1 MELPRPL
8 HPGILIKRYKRFLAD
23 VVLEDGTELTAHCP
37 NPGRMTGLMTPGTK
51 IWLSRSDNPKRKLQF
66 TFELFEGQNGLVGIN
81 TGHPNVIV
89 SEAIIEGRISE
100 LAGYQTLR
108 REVNY
113 GSRSRIDV
121 LLEDP
126 LRGRCWVEIKNV
138 HLKRDTEVIPGMA
151 EFPDSVTTRGARH
164 LYELANQV
172 VKGDRAMMVY
182 LVQRMDCDQFR
193 IAEDIDPAYQKAF
206 SHAVAVGVEV
216 LCLDVCIT
224 TERIRVRRPIEVLQN

>member
-1 MELPRPL
+1 
-8 HPGILIKRYKRFLAD
+8 
-23 VVLEDGTELTAHCP
+23 
-37 NPGRMTGLMTPGTK
+37 
-51 IWLSRSDNPKRKLQF
+51 
-66 TFELFEGQNGLVGIN
+66 
-81 TGHPNVIV
+81 
-89 SEAIIEGRISE
+89 
-100 LAGYQTLR
+100 
-108 REVNY
+108 
-113 GSRSRIDV
+113 
-121 LLEDP
+121 
-126 LRGRCWVEIKNV
+126 
-138 HLKRDTEVIPGMA
+138 MA
-151 EFPDSVTTRGARH
+151 EFPDSVTTRGTRH